1 MAKYYNQMVMEME
14 LRNLSPKTIEAYV
27 WHVSA
32 FAKMFGKSLEQL
44 GENEIRQYLHHL
56 RTVKKVSTS
65 NILGQSLCDSST
77 KRCCT
82 ASGIPTGCR
91 GRRCKRNCPWC
102 CHAKK
107 CSNFSTLL
115 AS

>member
-32 FAKMFGKSLEQL
+32 FAKMFGKSLEEL

-56 RTVKKVSTS
+56 RTVKPA
-65 NILGQSLCDSST
+65 LPGL
-77 KRCCT
+77 
-82 ASGIPTGCR
+82 
-91 GRRCKRNCPWC
+91 
-102 CHAKK
+102 
-107 CSNFSTLL
+107 
-115 AS
+115 